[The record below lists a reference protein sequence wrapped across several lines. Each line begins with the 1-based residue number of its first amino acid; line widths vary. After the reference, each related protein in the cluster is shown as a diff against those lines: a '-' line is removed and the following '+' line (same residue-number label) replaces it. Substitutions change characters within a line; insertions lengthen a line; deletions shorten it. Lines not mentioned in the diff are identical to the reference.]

1 MDWINSRIKRK
12 GYIWLNFPVNDF
24 VRDHILLGPTYGN
37 GLDIAGDVS
46 GFVSNPMQYAE
57 SSKIALYS
65 IADYTWNMK
74 HYDWASSWDRALVD
88 LLPNETAALRVFASY
103 NEDLGPNG
111 HGFVATRAA
120 TSSPSAIVLRKAT

>member
-1 MDWINSRIKRK
+1 MISCATT
-12 GYIWLNFPVNDF
+12 F
-24 VRDHILLGPTYGN
+24 LLGPTYGN

-88 LLPNETAALRVFASY
+88 LLPQRNGRTARLCF
-103 NEDLGPNG
+103 L
-111 HGFVATRAA
+111 
-120 TSSPSAIVLRKAT
+120 